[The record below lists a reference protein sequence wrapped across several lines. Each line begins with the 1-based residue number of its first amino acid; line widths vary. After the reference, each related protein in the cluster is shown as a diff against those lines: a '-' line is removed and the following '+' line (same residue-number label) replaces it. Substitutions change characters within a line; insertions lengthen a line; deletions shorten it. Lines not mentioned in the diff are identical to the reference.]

1 MTSASIPSKL
11 YYPEF
16 DRRWLRH
23 SLYDLAVWINGMAFK
38 DINFATFGT
47 PVIKIAEI
55 KNGVSGQTR
64 FTQEKYDQKYF
75 LDNGDLLFCWSGQPE
90 TSIDTYWWRGGDGWL
105 NQHIF
110 KVLPKQEVADRGF
123 FYQLLR
129 YMRSTFVQ
137 IARNKQTIG
146 LGHVTKTDLQRLV
159 VALPPLDEQRA
170 IAAMLGSLD
179 DKIESNRRL
188 VDLIP
193 RLIRAMVF
201 DALGAHP
208 VEVAVSD
215 IATFVNGGAYT
226 KGASGTGRIVIRI
239 AELNSGP
246 GGSTVYSDI
255 DVPEEKTAR
264 AGDILMSWSGS
275 LGLYRWFRDEAIVNQ
290 HIFKVL
296 PSDGYPSWL
305 VFDRLDTVMPVFQ
318 GIAKDKATTMGH
330 IQRGHLEST
339 TVEIPTRET
348 VDLLDGLIAP
358 LWQRLLLAEREVI
371 ELTALRD
378 ALLPE
383 VLSGRIRVLEADG
396 AVA

>member
-1 MTSASIPSKL
+1 MTLRSLAEAFLINPPIRISKGTVIPFVAMEDVEPFRRDVRASEVRPYSGGAKFMPGDIVMARITPSL
-11 YYPEF
+11 E
-16 DRRWLRH
+16 
-23 SLYDLAVWINGMAFK
+23 NGK
-38 DINFATFGT
+38 VSRYVSDDGT
-47 PVIKIAEI
+47 PAAGSTEFIVIRGRDGISDTSFAYYLFTSTEI
-55 KNGVSGQTR
+55 REFAISQMNGSSGRQRVQTDSLANYR
-64 FTQEKYDQKYF
+64 IE
-75 LDNGDLLFCWSGQPE
+75 LPL
-90 TSIDTYWWRGGDGWL
+90 
-105 NQHIF
+105 
-110 KVLPKQEVADRGF
+110 LPK
-123 FYQLLR
+123 
-129 YMRSTFVQ
+129 
-137 IARNKQTIG
+137 
-146 LGHVTKTDLQRLV
+146 
-159 VALPPLDEQRA
+159 QRA
-170 IAAMLGSLD
+170 IAATLGALD

-193 RLIRAMVF
+193 RLVRAMVF

-208 VEVAVSD
+208 GEVAVSD

-296 PSDGYPSWL
+296 PFDGYPSWL
-305 VFDRLDTVMPVFQ
+305 VFDRLDIVMPVFQ

-339 TVEIPTRET
+339 TVKIPIRET

-358 LWQRLLLAEREVI
+358 LWQRLLLAEREVV

-383 VLSGRIRVLEADG
+383 VLSGRIRVLEVDG
-396 AVA
+396 TVA

>member
-1 MTSASIPSKL
+1 MTLRSLAEAFLINPPIRISKGTVIPFVAMEDVE
-11 YYPEF
+11 PF
-16 DRRWLRH
+16 RRDVRALEVRPYSGGAKFMPGDIVMARITP
-23 SLYDLAVWINGMAFK
+23 SLENGK
-38 DINFATFGT
+38 VSRYVSDDGT
-47 PVIKIAEI
+47 PAAGSTEFIVIRGRDGISDTSFAYYLFTSTEI
-55 KNGVSGQTR
+55 REFAISQMNGSSGRQRVQTDSLANYR
-64 FTQEKYDQKYF
+64 IE
-75 LDNGDLLFCWSGQPE
+75 LPL
-90 TSIDTYWWRGGDGWL
+90 
-105 NQHIF
+105 
-110 KVLPKQEVADRGF
+110 LPK
-123 FYQLLR
+123 
-129 YMRSTFVQ
+129 
-137 IARNKQTIG
+137 
-146 LGHVTKTDLQRLV
+146 
-159 VALPPLDEQRA
+159 QRA
-170 IAAMLGSLD
+170 IAATLGALD

-193 RLIRAMVF
+193 RLVRAMVF

-208 VEVAVSD
+208 GEVAVSD

-305 VFDRLDTVMPVFQ
+305 VFDRLDIVMPVFQ

-339 TVEIPTRET
+339 MVEIPIRET
-348 VDLLDGLIAP
+348 VVLLDGLIAP
-358 LWQRLLLAEREVI
+358 LWQRLLLAEREVV

-378 ALLPE
+378 ELLPE

>member
-1 MTSASIPSKL
+1 MTLRSLAEAFLINPPIRISKGTVIPFVAMEDVEPFRRDVRASEVRPYSGGAKFMPGDIVMARITPSL
-11 YYPEF
+11 E
-16 DRRWLRH
+16 
-23 SLYDLAVWINGMAFK
+23 NGK
-38 DINFATFGT
+38 VSRYVSDDGT
-47 PVIKIAEI
+47 PAAGSTEFIVIRGRDGISDTSFAYYLFTSTEI
-55 KNGVSGQTR
+55 REFAISQMNGSSGRQRVQTDSLANYR
-64 FTQEKYDQKYF
+64 IE
-75 LDNGDLLFCWSGQPE
+75 LPL
-90 TSIDTYWWRGGDGWL
+90 
-105 NQHIF
+105 
-110 KVLPKQEVADRGF
+110 LPK
-123 FYQLLR
+123 
-129 YMRSTFVQ
+129 
-137 IARNKQTIG
+137 
-146 LGHVTKTDLQRLV
+146 
-159 VALPPLDEQRA
+159 QRA
-170 IAAMLGSLD
+170 IAATLGALD

-193 RLIRAMVF
+193 RLVRAMVF

-208 VEVAVSD
+208 GEVAVSD

-305 VFDRLDTVMPVFQ
+305 VFDRLDIVMPVFQ

-339 TVEIPTRET
+339 TVGVPTRET
-348 VDLLDGLIAP
+348 VDILDGLIAP
-358 LWQRLLLAEREVI
+358 LWQRLLLAEREVV

-378 ALLPE
+378 ELLPE
-383 VLSGRIRVLEADG
+383 VLSGRIRVLEVDG